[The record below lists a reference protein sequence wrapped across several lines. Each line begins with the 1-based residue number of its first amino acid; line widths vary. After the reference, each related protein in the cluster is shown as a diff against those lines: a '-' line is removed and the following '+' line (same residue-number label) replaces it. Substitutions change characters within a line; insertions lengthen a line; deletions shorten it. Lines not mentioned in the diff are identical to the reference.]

1 MMPRE
6 HVHSLYKCFLTPQLK
21 AELLNVW
28 VDEFFARVT
37 TFKSLIK
44 ISWTQQS

>member
-6 HVHSLYKCFLTPQLK
+6 HVHSLCKCFLTPQLK

-28 VDEFFARVT
+28 VDEFFARVIT
-37 TFKSLIK
+37 IKSLIK